1 MKSDNLP
8 GLSPLW
14 LILLALALGTF
25 LAAALPLIILTKDV
39 MPADW
44 LGFSGGIIGAGC
56 TIFAGWLAYSAVQVQ
71 IKDYRDAARKSAF
84 AALDERV
91 FAISQDID
99 RLKLAIGFLANF
111 TDGFPPSSERAST
124 GGFTEHLR
132 QTRLK
137 ALDFLSASAT
147 NAPYGYGAII
157 STVMSRVQRLGDRM
171 DERSLQQNWAAVIMY
186 YDPLVKEAIAGIRGI
201 TEQIKVDIPIH
212 EAALLRAIDERDRFR

>member
-111 TDGFPPSSERAST
+111 TDGFPPSSERAS
-124 GGFTEHLR
+124 
-132 QTRLK
+132 
-137 ALDFLSASAT
+137 
-147 NAPYGYGAII
+147 
-157 STVMSRVQRLGDRM
+157 
-171 DERSLQQNWAAVIMY
+171 
-186 YDPLVKEAIAGIRGI
+186 
-201 TEQIKVDIPIH
+201 
-212 EAALLRAIDERDRFR
+212 